1 MRKIVYLLILI
12 YYSSIIKSQCFQIE
26 SILVDACAG
35 SDEGKNE
42 MVIFKIGP
50 SALNTS
56 NLTVNWPNNNWL
68 GLTQNATTASAV
80 SSLNS
85 TILGCGLLK
94 EPIGGV
100 LPANSKVL
108 LITSTA
114 FNTTAQSFVNL
125 TDTLIV
131 VFQAAGNTAGHF
143 ANYSSGGGLRT
154 LSITF
159 SGTGGCSD
167 AVTYDRALLVNQS
180 GNPGAQD
187 GATVEFTP
195 SGTATYVNRGCQA
208 PYIPLSVD
216 AGTTQTICAGST
228 INLNATASGNY
239 SSVNWSLG
247 QGASGNFSNA
257 NSLSTSYTSGLNES
271 GTIKLYCSILKTCGT
286 QTTSTKDSISISI
299 SPSPTF
305 TLSNNSYTICA
316 GQTANVQVNS
326 ISATSYSWSSGQTTS
341 TVNLSNAGTYTV
353 TAMNSCGSSSATVN
367 VTISEISPTLTIS
380 ASSQTIC
387 TNESTILTINSNSTN
402 YNWSTGANSQ
412 TISVIDA
419 GVYSA
424 TVSNSCGSANSS
436 IQVFTLSV
444 PSLTLSASSLSLCP
458 GQTTTLTATGAS
470 EPYIWSTS
478 TSTTSSIISSTS
490 GPINVYHTNAC
501 GTASTGITISSI
513 SSIVLSLS
521 ASSTTI
527 CPNQTVTLTVTGG
540 TEPYTWSNS
549 TLTNSTIVSGSGIIT
564 VSNSNA
570 CGVTSQSISIVEN
583 SINASISTNPLIG
596 SAPLEVEFTN
606 NSTNATSYNWDF
618 GNGQTAN
625 TQTVPSQT
633 YTNSGI
639 YIITLTVSNGLCSDT
654 DSISIEVL
662 EDEPTLYIP
671 NVFTPNGDDKNE
683 IFNVGATNIKEFDM
697 EIFDRWGL
705 KMYST
710 NDITKGWDGKVRNMD
725 VPPGVYVYL
734 ISAKGIDN
742 VIINK
747 QGSLLLIR

>member
-1 MRKIVYLLILI
+1 MKYILSILLNFLFISF
-12 YYSSIIKSQCFQIE
+12 YAQCFQIE

-42 MVIFKIGP
+42 MVIFKIGS

-56 NLTVNWPNNNWL
+56 NLTVSWPNNNWL

-108 LITSTA
+108 LVTSTA
-114 FNTTAQSFVNL
+114 FNTSAQSFVNL

-131 VFQAAGNTAGHF
+131 IFQSAGNTAGHF
-143 ANYSSGGGLRT
+143 ANYNSGGGFRT
-154 LSITF
+154 LTINF

-180 GNPGAQD
+180 GANAAQD

-195 SGTATYVNRGCQA
+195 SGVATYTNRGCQA

-216 AGTTQTICAGST
+216 AGPTQTICAGST
-228 INLNATASGNY
+228 INLNAIASGSYN
-239 SSVNWSLG
+239 SINWVLG
-247 QGASGNFSNA
+247 SGASGNFNTP
-257 NSLSTSYTSGLNES
+257 NSLSTTYTSGLSETGS
-271 GTIKLYCSILKTCGT
+271 VKLYCNLIKICGT
-286 QTTSTKDSISISI
+286 QTTTTKDSVSISIS
-299 SPSPTF
+299 SSPTF
-305 TLSNNSYTICA
+305 TLSNNSFTICA
-316 GQTANVQVNS
+316 GQTANVQANS
-326 ISATSYSWSSGQTTS
+326 SSATSYSWSSGQSTP
-341 TVNLSNAGTYTV
+341 TVNLTSAGIYTV
-353 TAMNSCGSSSATVN
+353 TASNICGSNSATVN
-367 VTISEISPTLTIS
+367 VIISGITPTLQIS
-380 ASSQTIC
+380 TNTQSIC
-387 TNESTILTINSNSTN
+387 TGENAILTINSNSTN
-402 YNWSTGANSQ
+402 YNWGNGANTQ
-412 TISVIDA
+412 TISVTNA
-419 GVYSA
+419 GVFSA
-424 TVSNSCGSANSS
+424 TVSNSCGSASSS
-436 IQVFTLSV
+436 IQIFSISI

-458 GQTTTLTATGAS
+458 GQTATLTASGAS

-478 TSTTSSIISSTS
+478 TSTTSTIITNSS
-490 GPINVYHTNAC
+490 GPVNVYYTNAC
-501 GTASTGITISSI
+501 GTSSAGIVISSI
-513 SSIVLSLS
+513 SPIALSLS
-521 ASSTTI
+521 ASSTSI
-527 CPNQTVTLTVTGG
+527 CPNETATLTVTGG

-549 TLTNSTIVSGSGIIT
+549 TSTNSMIVSGAGIIIVT
-564 VSNSNA
+564 NSNA
-570 CGVTSQSISIVEN
+570 CGVASQSITIIEN
-583 SINASISTNPLIG
+583 PINASISANPFIG
-596 SAPLEVEFTN
+596 EAPLEVEFTN

-625 TQTVPSQT
+625 TQTVASQT

-639 YIITLTVSNGLCSDT
+639 YIITLTVSNGVCSDI
-654 DSISIEVL
+654 DSLSIEVL

-671 NVFTPNGDDKNE
+671 NVFTPNGDYINE
-683 IFNVGATNIKEFDM
+683 IFNVKATNIKEFDM

-710 NDITKGWDGKVRNMD
+710 NDISKGWDGKVKNME
-725 VPPGVYVYL
+725 VPQGVYFYL
-734 ISAKGIDN
+734 ITAKGIDN

-747 QGSLLLIR
+747 QGSLMLLR

>member
-1 MRKIVYLLILI
+1 MKYIFSILLFFLSFSF
-12 YYSSIIKSQCFQIE
+12 YAQCFQIE

-42 MVIFKIGP
+42 MVIFKIGS

-56 NLTVNWPNNNWL
+56 NLSVNWPNNNWL

-100 LPANSKVL
+100 LPANSKVI

-114 FNTTAQSFVNL
+114 FNTSAQSFANL

-131 VFQAAGNTAGHF
+131 IFQAAGNTAGHF
-143 ANYSSGGGLRT
+143 ANYNSGGGTRT
-154 LSITF
+154 LTMSF
-159 SGTGGCSD
+159 SSPSSCSD

-187 GATVEFTP
+187 GASVEFTP

-216 AGTTQTICAGST
+216 AGPTQTICAGSS
-228 INLNATASGNY
+228 INLNASASGNY
-239 SSVNWSLG
+239 SSVNWTLG

-257 NSLSTSYTSGLNES
+257 NSLSTSYTSGINES
-271 GTIKLYCSILKTCGT
+271 GTIKLYCQILKTCGT
-286 QTTSTKDSISISI
+286 QTTSTKDSILVTINNA
-299 SPSPTF
+299 PTF
-305 TLSNNSYTICA
+305 TLNNTIFTICS
-316 GQTANVQVNS
+316 GQTASVQANS
-326 ISATSYSWSSGQTTS
+326 SSATSYSWSNGQTTAN
-341 TVNLSNAGTYTV
+341 VNLNSGGIYTV
-353 TAMNSCGSSSATVN
+353 TAFNSCGSVSATVN
-367 VTISEISPTLTIS
+367 VFISGATPTLQIS

-387 TNESTILTINSNSTN
+387 VNESAILTINSNASN
-402 YNWSTGANSQ
+402 YVWNNGANTQ
-412 TISVIDA
+412 TISVTNSGA
-419 GVYSA
+419 YSA
-424 TVSNSCGSANSS
+424 TVSNSCGSATSS
-436 IQVFTLSV
+436 IQIFTLSI
-444 PSLTLSASSLSLCP
+444 PSLSLTASSLSLCT
-458 GQTTTLTATGAS
+458 GQTVTVTASGAS

-478 TSTTSSIISSTS
+478 TATTSSIVTNLS
-490 GPINVYHTNAC
+490 GPLNVYNTNAC
-501 GTASTGITISSI
+501 GTASAGITISSI
-513 SSIVLSLS
+513 TPISLSLS

-527 CPNQTVTLTVTGG
+527 CPNETVTLTVSGG
-540 TEPYTWSNS
+540 NEPYTWSNS
-549 TLTNSTIVSGSGIIT
+549 TSTSSSIVSGDGIIS

-570 CGVTSQSISIVEN
+570 CGVSTQSISIIEN
-583 SINASISTNPLIG
+583 TINASISANPLIG

-606 NSTNATSYNWDF
+606 NSTNATSYNWNF
-618 GNGQTAN
+618 GNGQSAT
-625 TQTVPSQT
+625 TQTAPLQT
-633 YTNSGI
+633 YTNSGT
-639 YIITLTVSNGLCSDT
+639 YIITLTVSNGICSDT
-654 DSISIEVL
+654 DSISIEVI

-671 NVFTPNGDDKNE
+671 NVFTPNGDGKNE

-710 NDITKGWDGKVRNMD
+710 NDISKGWDGKVRNLD
-725 VPPGVYVYL
+725 VPQGVYFYL
-734 ISAKGIDN
+734 ITAKGIDN

-747 QGSLLLIR
+747 QGSLTLLR

>member
-1 MRKIVYLLILI
+1 MKYIYSILLTVSFVSL
-12 YYSSIIKSQCFQIE
+12 YAQCFQIE
-26 SILVDACAG
+26 SILVDACDG
-35 SDEGKNE
+35 SNEGKNE

-50 SALNTS
+50 IALNTS
-56 NLTVNWPNNNWL
+56 NLTVSWPNNNWL
-68 GLTQNATTASAV
+68 GLTQNASTASAV
-80 SSLNS
+80 SSINS

-94 EPIGGV
+94 EPVGGV

-108 LITSTA
+108 LITSAA

-131 VFQAAGNTAGHF
+131 IFQAAGNTNGHF
-143 ANYSSGGGLRT
+143 ANYSSGGGFRT
-154 LSITF
+154 LTINF
-159 SGTGGCSD
+159 SGSGGCSD

-187 GATVEFTP
+187 GATVEFTANGIA
-195 SGTATYVNRGCQA
+195 SYVNRGCQA

-216 AGTTQTICAGST
+216 AGPTQTICAGSS
-228 INLNATASGNY
+228 INLNAVASGNY

-247 QGASGNFSNA
+247 QGASGNFSNS
-257 NSLSTSYTSGLNES
+257 NSLSTSYTSGINES
-271 GTIKLYCSILKTCGT
+271 GTIKLYCTILKTCAT
-286 QTTSTKDSISISI
+286 QTTSTKDSVSITI

-326 ISATSYSWSSGQTTS
+326 TSATSYSWSSGQTTS

-367 VTISEISPTLTIS
+367 VTISGVSPTLALS

-387 TNESTILTINSNSTN
+387 TNETTILTINSNSSN
-402 YNWSTGANSQ
+402 YNWSTGDNTQ
-412 TISVIDA
+412 TISVTNA

-436 IQVFTLSV
+436 IQIFTVSI

-458 GQTTTLTATGAS
+458 GQSVTLTVSGAS
-470 EPYIWSTS
+470 EPYIWSTF
-478 TSTTSSIISSTS
+478 TSTNSSVISITS
-490 GPINVYHTNAC
+490 GPINVYYTNAC
-501 GTASTGITISSI
+501 GTASAGITISSI
-513 SSIVLSLS
+513 SPISLSLS
-521 ASSTTI
+521 ASSASV
-527 CPNQTVTLTVTGG
+527 CPNETVTLTVTGG

-549 TLTNSTIVSGSGIIT
+549 TLTNSIIVSGSGIIT

-570 CGVTSQSISIVEN
+570 CGVTSQSISIVKN
-583 SINASISTNPLIG
+583 SINASISADPLIG

-639 YIITLTVSNGLCSDT
+639 YIITLTVWNGLCTDT
-654 DSISIEVL
+654 DTISIEVI
-662 EDEPTLYIP
+662 EDGPTLYIP
-671 NVFTPNGDDKNE
+671 NVFTPNGDSSNE
-683 IFNVGATNIKEFDM
+683 IFNVGATNIIEFDM

-710 NDITKGWDGKVRNMD
+710 NDITKGWDGKVRNME
-725 VPPGVYVYL
+725 VPQGVYFYL
-734 ISAKGIDN
+734 ITAKGIDN

-747 QGSLLLIR
+747 QGSLLLLR